1 MLLRVLKFALL
12 CWFFIANSGVI
23 AQPPEGGKDASSK
36 AVVFFENYCKG
47 CHNEDEAMSG
57 IRVDHVSEIDSFL
70 ENRRSWKRVVEVLRF
85 GSMPPQDAEQPPAKE
100 LRQIQKKPDSSQ
112 RQMAEELQD
121 VKLQVGLLQQE
132 VETRGRQIDALL
144 TKLDS
149 TADRIVELT
158 VEIRS
163 LNSRQ
168 ERHSKV
174 DDEIRSELKLL
185 HTRVGTVHDE
195 IGNSERRVS
204 AQIDKLEER
213 LRSVEQWKSRL
224 MGMTTLVAGAIGAI
238 AASIVTWMAK

>member
-1 MLLRVLKFALL
+1 
-12 CWFFIANSGVI
+12 
-23 AQPPEGGKDASSK
+23 
-36 AVVFFENYCKG
+36 
-47 CHNEDEAMSG
+47 
-57 IRVDHVSEIDSFL
+57 
-70 ENRRSWKRVVEVLRF
+70 
-85 GSMPPQDAEQPPAKE
+85 
-100 LRQIQKKPDSSQ
+100 
-112 RQMAEELQD
+112 MAEELQD

-144 TKLDS
+144 SKLDS

-163 LNSRQ
+163 LNARQ

-204 AQIDKLEER
+204 EQIYKLEER
-213 LRSVEQWKSRL
+213 VRSVEQWKSRL
-224 MGMTTLVAGAIGAI
+224 MGMTSLVAGAIGALV
-238 AASIVTWMAK
+238 AFLVAWMTK